1 MSRHPTDQGIPSIVA
16 PGLLLGVG
24 LGGFVDGIV
33 LHQLLQWHHLLSNS
47 GGDNLGLAAYPV
59 ETVAGLEVN
68 TLWDG
73 VFHAAS
79 WFAVVLGMILLCRRL
94 ASSSR
99 PYSHRSLLGLALAG
113 WGAFNL
119 IEGIVDHHLLKIH
132 HVRAEADVDSVL
144 AWDLSFLFVGA
155 ALVAAGMV
163 LHRRS

>member
-1 MSRHPTDQGIPSIVA
+1 MRRQPTDQRIPSIVA

-47 GGDNLGLAAYPV
+47 GADNLGLAAYPV
-59 ETVAGLEVN
+59 DTIAGLEVN
-68 TLWDG
+68 TVWDG

-79 WFAVVLGMILLCRRL
+79 WFAVVLGTVLLWRRV
-94 ASSSR
+94 ASSAR
-99 PYSHRSLLGLALAG
+99 PYSHRSLLGLTLAG
-113 WGAFNL
+113 WGSFNL
-119 IEGIVDHHLLKIH
+119 VEGIVDHHLLKIH

-144 AWDLSFLFVGA
+144 AWDLSFLLVGA
-155 ALVAAGMV
+155 ALVGGGLV